1 VGLAFVSQAKG
12 MKNPASAPQVS
23 ELNYLRALLT
33 AEFNQA
39 RRPHDLLGE
48 FLRHEEY
55 NRAFCLG
62 LLALARRGTGV
73 SWGARRLAV
82 LMLEHQ
88 MLKLAP
94 DRFDEY
100 DVLLTRLDLKPTH
113 GARVPLVASV
123 LKEGYT
129 TTELRGFVAEL
140 RRRLGRLA
148 RVHER
153 VKGPRTTAPALR
165 DFLELSRRECKLT
178 LARYVFNPEEVVARI
193 RKQVEVSDG
202 VKDINLDQPGHVEG
216 EVARALDVLPDYEA
230 AILKKLCASS
240 NKIYWVSDDTRAEIN
255 SLVEYPLTT
264 VVLVVKPPGSDLEF
278 EIKRA
283 GRKGPNRLRVVY
295 ARGGYTVSPS
305 HRLDGGS
312 MLSLLRFETNS
323 ATKLALI
330 YRAAHGEEAPVA
342 GYHARATVSTVPVN
356 NAPASVLSYFTD
368 ARVYGAQF
376 DEMRGAM
383 EESVAAFREEGYTTL
398 DIPRRG
404 LGLTAQFISDVAP
417 AQTVLS
423 GTSSFRLD
431 KLALYLSARGP
442 ERYFAEGLRAEYS
455 AHDAVRLA
463 DELLEE
469 VLGVYRPPRVRFQS
483 YEQYVDAALSRREN
497 RARADETYLSLL
509 AQLGKFWGTLL
520 AVRGYSRGESFVA
533 RNVGLKSVWRGG
545 CWRVRAVFMDHDAL
559 IIPGLENENFLAQGA
574 LPNMRMDERYAWG
587 GSNPAQRA
595 TSGVGYLR
603 AIYRTGEA
611 VNARGEILARGALK
625 DAYTK
630 TQREV
635 LSNPALRRMFHR
647 TFLGRLGDWDEIVT
661 GYLAVRGDEREC
673 AAWERGMKR
682 KLAEKGYRRGGL
694 EGYLE
699 VIRNYLCFVEKYAFL
714 FDRGTPA

>member
-1 VGLAFVSQAKG
+1 
-12 MKNPASAPQVS
+12 MKNPASASQVS
-23 ELNYLRALLT
+23 ELNCLRALLT

-39 RRPHDLLGE
+39 RRPYGLLGE
-48 FLRHEEY
+48 FLRHEDY
-55 NRAFCLG
+55 SRDFCLG
-62 LLALARRGTGV
+62 LLGLAGRGTGV

-94 DRFDEY
+94 DRVCEY
-100 DVLLTRLDLKPTH
+100 DFLLTRLNLKPAQ
-113 GARVPLVASV
+113 GAHVPLVASV

-129 TTELRGFVAEL
+129 TTELRGFIPEL
-140 RRRLGRLA
+140 RRRLGRLS
-148 RVHER
+148 RVHDR
-153 VKGPRTTAPALR
+153 IKGARTSGPALR

-178 LARYVFNPEEVVARI
+178 LARYVFSPEEVVARLL
-193 RKQVEVSDG
+193 KQVEVSGG
-202 VKDINLDQPGHVEG
+202 VKDINLEQPRHVEG
-216 EVARALDVLPDYEA
+216 EVARALAALPDYEA
-230 AILKKLCASS
+230 AILKRLCAESV
-240 NKIYWVSDDTRAEIN
+240 IYWVSDETKAEIN

-278 EIKRA
+278 EVKRA

-330 YRAAHGEEAPVA
+330 HRTAHDEEAPVA
-342 GYHARATVSTVPVN
+342 GYHARTTVSCVPVKHSE
-356 NAPASVLSYFTD
+356 APVLSYFTD
-368 ARVYGAQF
+368 ARVYGHGF
-376 DEMRGAM
+376 DEMRLAM
-383 EESVAAFREEGYTTL
+383 EESVAAFRDEGYTTL
-398 DIPRRG
+398 KIPRRG

-417 AQTVLS
+417 AQSILS

-431 KLALYLSARGP
+431 KLALYLSAAGP
-442 ERYFAEGLRAEYS
+442 ETYFAEGLRVAYS
-455 AHDAVRLA
+455 RDDARRLA

-469 VLGVYRPPRVRFQS
+469 VLGLYRPPRVRFQS
-483 YEQYVDAALSRREN
+483 YGQYVEAALSLTEN

-509 AQLGKFWGTLL
+509 EQMGKFWGTVL

-545 CWRVRAVFMDHDAL
+545 QWRVKIIFMDHDAL
-559 IIPGLENENFLAQGA
+559 VIPGLDNENFLAQGA
-574 LPNMRMDERYAWG
+574 LPNMRMDERYVWG
-587 GSNPAQRA
+587 GSNPAQCA
-595 TSGVGYLR
+595 TSAAGYLR
-603 AIYRTGEA
+603 SIYGTGPGLT
-611 VNARGEILARGALK
+611 ARGEILAHRALK

-635 LSNPALRRMFHR
+635 LSNPVLRRMFHR
-647 TFLGRLGDWDEIVT
+647 TFLARLGDWDAIVT
-661 GYLAVRGDEREC
+661 GYLGARHDERAC
-673 AAWERGMKR
+673 TIWQRAMKR
-682 KLAEKGYRRGGL
+682 KLCEKGYRRGAL

-699 VIRNYLCFVEKYAFL
+699 VIRNYLGFVEKYSFL
-714 FDRGTPA
+714 FNPGTSA

>member
-1 VGLAFVSQAKG
+1 
-12 MKNPASAPQVS
+12 MKNPASAAQMS

-33 AEFNQA
+33 AEFNQT
-39 RRPHDLLGE
+39 RKPHGLLSE
-48 FLRHEEY
+48 FLRHEDY
-55 NRAFCLG
+55 SRSFCLD
-62 LLALARRGTGV
+62 LLALAKRGTGV

-94 DRFDEY
+94 DRLGEY
-100 DVLLTRLDLKPTH
+100 DLLLTQLGLKPTT
-113 GARVPLVASV
+113 GAHVPLAASV

-129 TTELRGFVAEL
+129 TTELPGFVQEL

-153 VKGPRTTAPALR
+153 IKGPRTSGPALR

-178 LARYVFNPEEVVARI
+178 LARYVFRPEEVVARI
-193 RKQVEVSDG
+193 LKQMEVSG
-202 VKDINLDQPGHVEG
+202 GIKDINLDQPRHVSG
-216 EVARALDVLPDYEA
+216 EVARSLDALPDFEA
-230 AILKKLCASS
+230 SILKSLCSS
-240 NKIYWVSDDTRAEIN
+240 SKVYWVSDETKSEIN

-264 VVLVVKPPGSDLEF
+264 VVLVVKPPGSDVEF

-323 ATKLALI
+323 ATKIALI
-330 YRAAHGEEAPVA
+330 YRATHGEEAPVA
-342 GYHARATVSTVPVN
+342 GYHARTTVSSVPVKN
-356 NAPASVLSYFTD
+356 SETPVLSYFTD
-368 ARVYGAQF
+368 ARVYGAKF
-376 DEMRGAM
+376 DEMRQAM
-383 EESVAAFREEGYTTL
+383 EESVSAFRDEGYTTL
-398 DIPRRG
+398 EIPRHG

-417 AQTVLS
+417 AQTILS

-431 KLALYLSARGP
+431 KLALYLSASGP
-442 ERYFAEGLRAEYS
+442 EKYFAEGLGAACS
-455 AHDAVRLA
+455 AHDARRLA

-483 YEQYVDAALSRREN
+483 YEQYVEAAFSVREN
-497 RARADETYLSLL
+497 RARADETYLSLIG
-509 AQLGKFWGTLL
+509 QIGKFWGTLL

-533 RNVGLKSVWRGG
+533 RNVGLRSVWRGG
-545 CWRVRAVFMDHDAL
+545 EWRVRAVFMDHDAL
-559 IIPGLENENFLAQGA
+559 VIPGLDNENFLAQGA
-574 LPNMRMDERYAWG
+574 LPNMRMDERYVWG
-587 GSNPAQRA
+587 GSNPAQCA
-595 TSGVGYLR
+595 TSEAGYLR
-603 AIYRTGEA
+603 SIYRTGAE
-611 VNARGEILARGALK
+611 VHARGEILAHKALK

-635 LSNPALRRMFHR
+635 LGNPNLRRMFHR
-647 TFLGRLGDWDEIVT
+647 TFLARLGDWDEIVT
-661 GYLAVRGDEREC
+661 GYLGVRGDER
-673 AAWERGMKR
+673 ASDAWRRGMKR

-699 VIRNYLCFVEKYAFL
+699 VIQNYLGFVEKYAYL
-714 FDRGTPA
+714 YDRDTSA

>member
-1 VGLAFVSQAKG
+1 
-12 MKNPASAPQVS
+12 MKNPASASQVS

-33 AEFNQA
+33 AELNQA

-48 FLRHEEY
+48 FLRHEDY
-55 NRAFCLG
+55 SRAFCLG

-94 DRFDEY
+94 DQVDEY
-100 DVLLTRLDLKPTH
+100 DVLLTRLNLKPAH
-113 GARVPLVASV
+113 GAHVPLVASV

-153 VKGPRTTAPALR
+153 IKGPRTTAPALR

-178 LARYVFNPEEVVARI
+178 LARYVFSPEEVVARI
-193 RKQVEVSDG
+193 LKQVEVSAG

-216 EVARALDVLPDYEA
+216 EVARALAALPDYEA
-230 AILKKLCASS
+230 AILRRLCSS
-240 NKIYWVSDDTRAEIN
+240 STVYWVADETKSEIN

-330 YRAAHGEEAPVA
+330 YRHAHGEEAPVA
-342 GYHARATVSTVPVN
+342 GYHARATVSSVPVKN
-356 NAPASVLSYFTD
+356 SAASMLSYFTD
-368 ARVYGAQF
+368 ERVYGAKF

-383 EESVAAFREEGYTTL
+383 EESVAAFRDEGYTTL

-417 AQTVLS
+417 AQTILS

-455 AHDAVRLA
+455 AHDARRLA

-469 VLGVYRPPRVRFQS
+469 ALGVYRPPRVRFQG
-483 YEQYVDAALSRREN
+483 YEQYVEAALSLREN

-509 AQLGKFWGTLL
+509 GQIGKFWGTLL

-545 CWRVRAVFMDHDAL
+545 EWRVRAVFMDHDAL
-559 IIPGLENENFLAQGA
+559 IIPGLDNENFLAPGA
-574 LPNMRMDERYAWG
+574 LPNMRMDERYVWG
-587 GSNPAQRA
+587 GSNPAQCA
-595 TSGVGYLR
+595 TSEMGYLR
-603 AIYRTGEA
+603 AIYRTCEA
-611 VNARGEILARGALK
+611 VNARGEILAHTALK

-635 LSNPALRRMFHR
+635 LSNPVLRRMFHR

-661 GYLAVRGDEREC
+661 GYLKVRGDESAS
-673 AAWERGMKR
+673 AAWQRGMKR

-699 VIRNYLCFVEKYAFL
+699 VIENYLGFVGKYAFL
-714 FDRGTPA
+714 FDRGTSA

>member
-1 VGLAFVSQAKG
+1 

-33 AEFNQA
+33 AEFNQT
-39 RRPHDLLGE
+39 RRPRGLLGE
-48 FLRHEEY
+48 FLRHEDY
-55 NRAFCLG
+55 SRSFCLG
-62 LLALARRGTGV
+62 LLALARRDAGV

-94 DRFDEY
+94 DRLGEHDL
-100 DVLLTRLDLKPTH
+100 LLTRLGLKPSTGLH
-113 GARVPLVASV
+113 VPLAASV

-129 TTELRGFVAEL
+129 TTELRGFVQEL

-153 VKGPRTTAPALR
+153 IKGPRTSGPALR

-178 LARYVFNPEEVVARI
+178 LARYVFRPEEVVARI
-193 RKQVEVSDG
+193 LKQMEVSGG
-202 VKDINLDQPGHVEG
+202 VKDINVEQPRHVSG
-216 EVARALDVLPDYEA
+216 EVARSLDALPDFEA
-230 AILKKLCASS
+230 AILKSLCSS
-240 NKIYWVSDDTRAEIN
+240 SKVYWVSDETKSEIN

-295 ARGGYTVSPS
+295 ARDGYTVSPS

-323 ATKLALI
+323 ATKIAVI
-330 YRAAHGEEAPVA
+330 YRATHGEEAPVA
-342 GYHARATVSTVPVN
+342 GYHARTTVSSVPVKN
-356 NAPASVLSYFTD
+356 SEAPVLSYFTD
-368 ARVYGAQF
+368 ARLYGAKF
-376 DEMRGAM
+376 GEMRQAM
-383 EESVAAFREEGYTTL
+383 EESVAAFRDEGYTTL

-417 AQTVLS
+417 AQTILS

-442 ERYFAEGLRAEYS
+442 EKYFAEGLGAEYS
-455 AHDAVRLA
+455 AHDARRLA

-483 YEQYVDAALSRREN
+483 YGRYVEAAFSVREN
-497 RARADETYLSLL
+497 RARADETYLSLIG
-509 AQLGKFWGTLL
+509 QIGKFWGTLL

-533 RNVGLKSVWRGG
+533 RNVGLRSVWRGG
-545 CWRVRAVFMDHDAL
+545 EWRVHAVFMDHDAL
-559 IIPGLENENFLAQGA
+559 VIPGLDNENFLAQGA
-574 LPNMRMDERYAWG
+574 LPNMRMDERYVWG
-587 GSNPAQRA
+587 GSNPAQCA
-595 TSGVGYLR
+595 TSEAGYLR
-603 AIYRTGEA
+603 AIYRTGAA
-611 VNARGEILARGALK
+611 VNNRGEILAHKALK

-635 LSNPALRRMFHR
+635 LGNPTLRRMFHR
-647 TFLGRLGDWDEIVT
+647 TFLARLGDWDEIVT
-661 GYLAVRGDEREC
+661 GYLGARGDERSSD
-673 AAWERGMKR
+673 AWRRAMKR

-699 VIRNYLCFVEKYAFL
+699 VIQNYLGFVEKYAYL
-714 FDRGTPA
+714 YDRGTPA